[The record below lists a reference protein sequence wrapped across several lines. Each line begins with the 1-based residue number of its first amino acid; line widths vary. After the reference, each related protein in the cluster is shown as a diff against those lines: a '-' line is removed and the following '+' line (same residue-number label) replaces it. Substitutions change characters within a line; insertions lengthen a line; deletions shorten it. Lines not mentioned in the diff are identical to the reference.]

1 MVWDRTRAEF
11 RSPAGIVVQFLIAI
25 ETAGKGSEV
34 VIPDPTGDLN
44 VEQREG
50 LIVLRLSQPIEM
62 KIARRIRN
70 LRRMHKDFAY
80 VVELIA
86 ARNPDSSFA
95 YFLHPSLRP
104 TFRELVQTANASD
117 RD

>member
-25 ETAGKGSEV
+25 GKGSEV

>member
-25 ETAGKGSEV
+25 ETAGKGSEAPV
-34 VIPDPTGDLN
+34 GSNRRINSTC
-44 VEQREG
+44 ETCR